1 MAKWTHPVKKVKLG
15 SKFGVIDQWHTAPG
29 HRGVDYNGFGS
40 GEPLMAVSD
49 GKIVL
54 VKFSEVLGNVVVL
67 QVGKVFFGYCHM
79 VKPCALKVGTKVTAG
94 QVIGHAGTTGTASFG
109 VHLHMSLAK
118 NKEGVF
124 YGRVYD
130 AYGYIQKRIA
140 EAKAAVAP
148 KAAVLTE
155 APAVVAAV
163 KTPTAPKKGSSIAE

>member
-1 MAKWTHPVKKVKLG
+1 MTKWVHPVKKVKLG

-49 GKIVL
+49 GKIAL
-54 VKFSEVLGNVVVL
+54 VKFSAVLGNVVVL

-79 VKPCALKVGTKVTAG
+79 VKPCALKVGTKVKAG
-94 QVIGHAGTTGTASFG
+94 DVIGHAGTTGSASFG
-109 VHLHMSLAK
+109 VHLHMSLSK

-124 YGRVYD
+124 YGKVYD

-140 EAKAAVAP
+140 EAKAAAH
-148 KAAVLTE
+148 AE
-155 APAVVAAV
+155 APAVTPAV
-163 KTPTAPKKGSSIAE
+163 TPPTAPKKGTTVAE